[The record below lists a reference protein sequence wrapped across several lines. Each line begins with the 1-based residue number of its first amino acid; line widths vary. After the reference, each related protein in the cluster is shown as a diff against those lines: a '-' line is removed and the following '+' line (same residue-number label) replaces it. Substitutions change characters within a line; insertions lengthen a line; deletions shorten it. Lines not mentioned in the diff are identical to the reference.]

1 MKKFNHSKIKQASH
15 YFPLRIVFSI
25 MFLWLLSHPMAVV
38 AQERLNKLV
47 EERALLHRQ
56 WQESEG
62 QKSGIFGNRTK
73 KDMTATNAWMERIIQ
88 KDNQIMSELE
98 MMKDIATTEIG
109 YEKEDYKYIAQKA
122 EADIVIL
129 KRALKN
135 KDEAILKERGKQRTY
150 EWTTLIFFLTTVILG
165 GMFYKARQR
174 HKSNG

>member
-1 MKKFNHSKIKQASH
+1 MEKFIISKTKQAPH
-15 YFPLRIVFSI
+15 YFHLRIVFLVL
-25 MFLWLLSHPMAVV
+25 FLWLFSHPMAVM

-47 EERALLHRQ
+47 EERGLLHRQ

-98 MMKDIATTEIG
+98 MLKNIATTEIG

-122 EADIVIL
+122 EADIIKL

-135 KDEAILKERGKQRTY
+135 KDEAILKERGKMRTY
-150 EWTTLIFFLTTVILG
+150 EWTTLIFFLTTILLG
-165 GMFYKARQR
+165 WLFYKARQN
-174 HKSNG
+174 HKSYG